1 MHTVVHHNEPT
12 RRAGVFRVAEPRV
25 DQHRDVMIPVQKD
38 QRLLAQHNEYRIAQ
52 FRQLA
57 QHKQPG
63 PEAAHAILLNVTAKG
78 EEGSY

>member
-1 MHTVVHHNEPT
+1 MHTVIHHNEPT
-12 RRAGVFRVAEPRV
+12 RRAGVFRVAEPWV

-38 QRLLAQHNEYRIAQ
+38 QRLLAQHYEYRIAQ

-63 PEAAHAILLNVTAKG
+63 PKAAHAILLNVTT
-78 EEGSY
+78 